1 VTEQCA
7 SARVRKELGLDDSD
21 PSHPEEFAPGERN
34 APSWRIELA
43 AFLSLHGGKCVK
55 VNMIVQVKHHT
66 YMPTN
71 KLTKE
76 IITAAIEGF
85 EGQKLRLDAQIAEL
99 RQILDGQPTE
109 TAAVS
114 VATSRKRKVSAAAR
128 KRMAM
133 GQKARWAKLRG
144 ESGLSVVATPE
155 PPKRKMSAARKAALL
170 ANLKKARVAKAA
182 KKKAA

>member
-1 VTEQCA
+1 
-7 SARVRKELGLDDSD
+7 
-21 PSHPEEFAPGERN
+21 
-34 APSWRIELA
+34 
-43 AFLSLHGGKCVK
+43 
-55 VNMIVQVKHHT
+55 
-66 YMPTN
+66 MPTN
-71 KLTKE
+71 KFTKE

-99 RQILDGQPTE
+99 RQMLDGHPTE
-109 TAAVS
+109 T
-114 VATSRKRKVSAAAR
+114 VATPEAAPRKRKISAAAR
-128 KRMAM
+128 KRMAI

-155 PPKRKMSAARKAALL
+155 PPKRKISAARKAALL